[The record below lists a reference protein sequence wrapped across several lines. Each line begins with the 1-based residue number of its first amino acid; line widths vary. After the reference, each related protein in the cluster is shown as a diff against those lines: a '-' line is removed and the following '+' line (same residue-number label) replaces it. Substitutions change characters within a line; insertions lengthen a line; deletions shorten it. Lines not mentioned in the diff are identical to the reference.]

1 MVPLSDRVPDLTSLE
16 TLLAVART
24 GSLSA
29 ASQQL
34 GITQQAVSARVRSAE
49 SRAGVVLITRTLRGS
64 ALTPEGVVAAEWVAR
79 LLAVADELDR
89 AGRVPRRSPD
99 AAAGE
104 RQPDHRRA
112 TPAPTG
118 RPRHSG
124 SVHKVTDSG
133 SLVRCHA

>member
-89 AGRVPRRSPD
+89 AGRVPLCSRRC
-99 AAAGE
+99 
-104 RQPDHRRA
+104 R
-112 TPAPTG
+112 
-118 RPRHSG
+118 
-124 SVHKVTDSG
+124 
-133 SLVRCHA
+133 